1 MVLLVLEAVD
11 QAYGLQRGK
20 NQATKWAR
28 NLKKYS
34 DLRKNSDQNFDDEM
48 GSKGLCGQIFLFQ

>member
-20 NQATKWAR
+20 KQAIKRAE

-34 DLRKNSDQNFDDEM
+34 DLRKNTEQNF
-48 GSKGLCGQIFLFQ
+48 